1 MTGLTIRGLRTPR
14 IGVLIIPSS
23 IPNFQRVIALR
34 RSLAILTL
42 DRPFAFKEESHM
54 LTAGPSIV
62 AVVIPA
68 LSILAAVLL
77 MFAAYPRETSFPSK

>member
-1 MTGLTIRGLRTPR
+1 M
-14 IGVLIIPSS
+14 GVVIDPSS
-23 IPNFQRVIALR
+23 MPNFQIVIALR

-54 LTAGPSIV
+54 LTAGPLIL
-62 AVVIPA
+62 AGVIPA

-77 MFAAYPRETSFPSK
+77 MFPAYPRETSLPNR